1 MALRATSGQA
11 LPVTT
16 SELALGA
23 VDGEAHPLFAPVVS
37 HFSELF
43 GAQSKGGGA
52 LSVRLH
58 GRPVVDV
65 WAGFADRHAG
75 RLWERDSVTICFSTT
90 KGVASTVI
98 HRLADRTLIDY
109 DAHVADYWPEFGA
122 AGKRS
127 ITVRRLMSHQ
137 AGLHDATDLVASP
150 EDLLDHLALEDKL
163 AARPPDPWPG
173 HPGYHAF
180 TYGWLVAGL
189 ARRVTG
195 LGMRELVRRE
205 LAEPLATD
213 GLSIGMPADGLR
225 RFAPPVGS
233 APPVRPAPR
242 LLTAATR
249 RSVPVLRKVQLSRRF
264 LEALYVPDFEKLLA
278 GPSPSLLDT
287 EMPAVNGTF
296 SAHALAKVYAV
307 IANGGELDG
316 VRFLSPATV
325 RAMGEVQT
333 RARDAVTGIPM
344 HWRLGYHRAGTL
356 RHRGDGPF
364 GHYGFG
370 GSGGWA
376 DPETGLSFGFVTNE
390 LRLIQAPVGGDPRIF
405 RLSGLV
411 LRLGRELR
419 DGGGGLD
426 PGAR

>member
-1 MALRATSGQA
+1 MATSQ
-11 LPVTT
+11 
-16 SELALGA
+16 LAPGA
-23 VDGEAHPLFAPVVS
+23 VDGEAHPAFAPVVS
-37 HFSELF
+37 YFGRLF
-43 GAQSKGGGA
+43 GPESKGGGA

-65 WAGFADRHAG
+65 WAGFADRRAE
-75 RLWERDSVTICFSTT
+75 RPWERDSVTICFSTT

-98 HRLADRTLIDY
+98 HRLADRGLLDY

-122 AGKRS
+122 AGKRY

-137 AGLHDATDLVASP
+137 AGLHDVTDLVKSP
-150 EDLLDHLALEDKL
+150 EDLLDHIALEDKL
-163 AARPPDPWPG
+163 AARAPDPWPG

-205 LAEPLATD
+205 LAEPLVTD

-225 RFAPPVGS
+225 RFVPPVGS
-233 APPVRPAPR
+233 TPPVRPAPR
-242 LLTAATR
+242 LFTAATR
-249 RSVPVLRKVQLSRRF
+249 RSVPVLRKVGLSRRF
-264 LEALYVPDFEKLLA
+264 LEALYVPDLEKVLA
-278 GPSPSLLDT
+278 GPSPSILDT

-296 SAHALAKVYAV
+296 SAHALAKVYAI
-307 IANGGELDG
+307 IANGGELEG
-316 VRFLSPATV
+316 VRFLSPPTLE
-325 RAMGEVQT
+325 AMGEIQT
-333 RARDAVTGIPM
+333 RARDAVIGMPM
-344 HWRLGYHRAGTL
+344 HWRLGYHRAGAL
-356 RHRGDGPF
+356 RHRGEGAF

-390 LRLIQAPVGGDPRIF
+390 LRLVQAPVGGDQRIF
-405 RLSGLV
+405 RLSGMV

-419 DGGGGLD
+419 AGRGRLD
-426 PGAR
+426 AGTG